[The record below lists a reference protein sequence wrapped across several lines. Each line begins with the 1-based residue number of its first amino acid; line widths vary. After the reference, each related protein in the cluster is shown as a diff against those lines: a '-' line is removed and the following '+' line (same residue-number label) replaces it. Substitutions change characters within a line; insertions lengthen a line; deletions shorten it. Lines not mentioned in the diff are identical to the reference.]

1 MFSYPSFMTKYRR
14 KSDVID
20 YDEGHLLSHLSYKYK
35 AYLSLNFTI
44 LMKMNVGRQNNL
56 LLLVLC
62 TFICSGFEVE
72 GLPYDYS
79 ASIECLANP
88 QKPKYGG
95 GIIMNPEFNNGLK
108 GWSSF
113 GNAKLEHKE
122 SQGNKFLVA
131 LSRSQPHD
139 SMSQKVYLQADK
151 LYTFSAWIQAS
162 SGSGIPIAAMFKTA
176 SGFLSA
182 GQVIAESS
190 CWSMLKGGLTVEA
203 SGDAELYFESKN
215 TSVEIWVDSISL
227 QPFTKNQWKSHQDQS
242 IAMNR
247 KRKVRIQAVDARGS
261 PLPNATISIQQK
273 YPSFPFGCSMTKLIL
288 NNPAHQKWFT
298 SRFRVTTFGDE
309 MKWYSTEYVQGHED
323 YSVADAMLQFAQQ
336 NNIAVRGH
344 NVLWDDPQYQLGWVK
359 SLDAQQL
366 ESATN
371 KRLNSVMQ
379 RYKGKVIAWDVVNE
393 NLHFNFFES
402 KMGPNASAIF
412 YNWATKADGGTPL
425 FLNDFNTI
433 EESRDELSS
442 PAKYLQKL
450 REIQS
455 FPGNEGGRYGIGL
468 ESHFDS
474 SIPNIPYIRASLD
487 TLAAAKVPIWITELD
502 VSSHLDQPLYLE
514 QLLRELHSH
523 PQIQGIVIWGGRGPQ
538 GCYRMC
544 LTDENFNN
552 LPTGDVVDKLLREW
566 GYWTSDSDSF
576 TTDNNGYFEASLP
589 HGDYDVKISHYSAVD
604 SSRVHKLNVAST
616 TRSLQLIV

>member
-1 MFSYPSFMTKYRR
+1 
-14 KSDVID
+14 
-20 YDEGHLLSHLSYKYK
+20 
-35 AYLSLNFTI
+35 
-44 LMKMNVGRQNNL
+44 MKMIGRQYNL

-62 TFICSGFEVE
+62 TLISFISSEFDVQA
-72 GLPYDYS
+72 LPYDYS

-88 QKPKYGG
+88 HKPKYGG
-95 GIIMNPEFNNGLK
+95 GIIMNPEFDNGLR

-113 GNAKLEHKE
+113 GNAKLQHRKL
-122 SQGNKFLVA
+122 QGNKFLSA
-131 LSRSQPHD
+131 QSRSQPHD

-162 SGSGIPIAAMFKTA
+162 GGNSVAVAAMFKTA
-176 SGFLSA
+176 SGFVRA
-182 GQVIAESS
+182 GEIIAESS

-203 SGDAELYFESKN
+203 SGNAELYFESKN

-227 QPFTKNQWKSHQDQS
+227 QPFTKQQWKSHQDQS
-242 IAMNR
+242 IAENR
-247 KRKVRIQAVDARGS
+247 KSKVRIQAVDARGN
-261 PLPNATISIQQK
+261 PLPNATISIEQK
-273 YPSFPFGCSMTKLIL
+273 YPSFPFGCAITKLIL
-288 NNPAHQKWFT
+288 DNPAHQKWFT

-309 MKWYSTEYVQGHED
+309 MKWYSTENVQGHED
-323 YSVADAMLQFAQQ
+323 YSVADGMLQFTQQ

-344 NVLWDDPQYQLGWVK
+344 NVFWDDPQYQLGWVK
-359 SLDAQQL
+359 ALNQQQL

-371 KRLNSVMQ
+371 KRLNSIMQ

-412 YNWATKADGGTPL
+412 YNWAIKADAETPL
-425 FLNDFNTI
+425 FLNDYNTI
-433 EESRDELSS
+433 EETRDEVSS

-468 ESHFDS
+468 ESHFATT
-474 SIPNIPYIRASLD
+474 PNIPYIRASLD
-487 TLAAAKVPIWITELD
+487 TLGAAKVPIWITELD
-502 VSSHLDQPLYLE
+502 VSSKLNQPLYLE

-523 PQIQGIVIWGGRGPQ
+523 PQIQGIIMWAGRGPQ
-538 GCYRMC
+538 GCYQMC

-566 GYWTSDSDSF
+566 GYWATSESFRTDS
-576 TTDNNGYFEASLP
+576 NGYFVASLP
-589 HGDYDVKISHYSAVD
+589 HGDYDVKISSNSSDVD
-604 SSRVHKLNVAST
+604 SSRLHKLNVIST
-616 TRSLQLIV
+616 TRSLKLSV